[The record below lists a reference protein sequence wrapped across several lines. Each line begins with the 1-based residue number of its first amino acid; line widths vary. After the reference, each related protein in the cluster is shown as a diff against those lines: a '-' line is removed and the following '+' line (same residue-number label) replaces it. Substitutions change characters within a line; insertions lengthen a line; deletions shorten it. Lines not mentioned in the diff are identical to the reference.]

1 MKNKVLVELVVPA
14 LDEVYSVYIPINKRV
29 GNVIQLLNKSLFEL
43 TNGLYIGTNNN
54 FLYDEQGERYD
65 VNLLVR
71 KTNIRNG
78 SLIVLF
84 QGEL

>member
-84 QGEL
+84 